1 MFRGSLVAIVTPMQ
15 ESGELD
21 LAAYRRLVDWHV
33 TQGTQGIVSM
43 GTTGE
48 SATVDP
54 EDHVEVIEAAVQ
66 AAAGRVPVIAGAGA
80 NSTSEAIELTRH
92 ARRVGAVATLQ
103 VAPYY
108 NRPTQ
113 EGMYRHFRAIAE
125 AVDLP
130 VILYNVPSRTA
141 SDVQVDTVVRLAQ
154 VPGIAGIKEATG
166 DLNRV
171 TELRR
176 RAPAGFCLL
185 SGNDDSALAFML
197 MGGHGVISVTANI
210 APAPMR
216 AMCDAALAA
225 DVARARALH
234 EKLFPLHLALFTEP
248 NPIPAKWALARLGKI
263 PAGIRLPLVPLS
275 PPAQERVAA
284 AMRESGID

>member
-216 AMCDAALAA
+216 AVCDAALAA
-225 DVARARALH
+225 EVVRARALH

>member
-234 EKLFPLHLALFTEP
+234 EKLFPLHLALFAEP